1 MCPCHLHW
9 DTDKT
14 HIFQCL
20 VHRIEEGVYLE
31 PAAFI
36 FFKLN
41 ETFCNQQK
49 TICFLKRPC
58 LWKDGVQ
65 GHRWRRFHCCQKQAD
80 LWTKNLILILTPA
93 ILAHSYRRYGEG
105 GEREGQ
111 ASNASL
117 YTTTKNSFSG
127 GDHEKTSLRPIT
139 TERVFLCSL
148 FHFTSKS
155 HVVKKPNYFM

>member
-14 HIFQCL
+14 RIFQCL
-20 VHRIEEGVYLE
+20 VHRIEEGVCLE

-49 TICFLKRPC
+49 PICFLKRPC

-65 GHRWRRFHCCQKQAD
+65 GHRWRRFHCPD
-80 LWTKNLILILTPA
+80 LWTKNLILTLTPA
-93 ILAHSYRRYGEG
+93 ILAHSYRRHGEG
-105 GEREGQ
+105 GGGKDRLLMQ
-111 ASNASL
+111 AC
-117 YTTTKNSFSG
+117 TQQQQRNSFSG
-127 GDHEKTSLRPIT
+127 GDHENTSLRPIT
-139 TERVFLCSL
+139 AERVFLCSL

-155 HVVKKPNYFM
+155 LVVKKINYFM